1 MAIVVHFP
9 MGAGGNLVRNIFS
22 LSPGFELL
30 GADRAPVESNKYE
43 FLLDYYQQEVN
54 RTTWLEREWSIRQGL
69 FNRYYNLNVPVY
81 WNPDYKLVYD
91 NHGTI
96 TVEDLDHPLQHWNRS
111 GIKNN
116 TITEQIAEWTLRDCQ
131 HVFIDVGNLIKQ
143 INQIYFSKNHN
154 LQKNFVT
161 MSASWNKQLDTL
173 QKNLSQCLIID
184 VKHLFSNSGDREIY
198 NLSKMLNLDI
208 DANWIKTIHQ
218 TWLQSTREIYYNYYK
233 ENLTL

>member
-9 MGAGGNLVRNIFS
+9 MGSGGNLVRNIFC
-22 LSPGFELL
+22 LSTGFELL
-30 GADRAPVESNKYE
+30 DVDRAPMESNKYE

-69 FNRYYNLNVPVY
+69 YNRYYNSNVPVY
-81 WNPDYKLVYD
+81 WNPDYKVVYD

-96 TVEDLDHPLQHWNRS
+96 MIEDLDRPLQHWNRS

-116 TITEQIAEWTLRDCQ
+116 TITEQIANWTLRDCQ
-131 HVFIDVGNLIKQ
+131 HVFIDIGNLTKQ

-154 LQKNFVT
+154 LQNNFVT
-161 MSASWNKQLDTL
+161 MSTSWNKQLDTL
-173 QKNLSQCLIID
+173 RKNLSQYLTID
-184 VKHLFSNSGDREIY
+184 IKHLFSDSGDHEIY

-208 DANWIKTIHQ
+208 DAVWIKTIHQ